1 MQTKFFNKR
10 ETMTI
15 KFISS
20 KEDLSRA
27 SGVFSKHEAKVG
39 LDECGRGRGGGEGD
53 QLDDQ
58 PKVDHHQLGPVR
70 PRAGGDGGLPPRC
83 LLLPGSCLLLQCHPS
98 HSDITSSVEGALAKD
113 QDVYKIKVKNTLY
126 EN

>member
-1 MQTKFFNKR
+1 
-10 ETMTI
+10 MTI

-39 LDECGRGRGGGEGD
+39 LDECGRGRGGREGD

-58 PKVDHHQLGPVR
+58 PKVNQQLDPAR
-70 PRAGGDGGLPPRC
+70 PRAGGDGGLPP
-83 LLLPGSCLLLQCHPS
+83 
-98 HSDITSSVEGALAKD
+98 
-113 QDVYKIKVKNTLY
+113 
-126 EN
+126 